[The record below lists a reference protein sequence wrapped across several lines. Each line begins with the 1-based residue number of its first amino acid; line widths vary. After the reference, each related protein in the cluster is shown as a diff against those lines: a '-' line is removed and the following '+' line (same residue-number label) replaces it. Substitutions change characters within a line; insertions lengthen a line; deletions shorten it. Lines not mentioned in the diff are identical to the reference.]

1 MFDSFLLIYL
11 LIFYSFTAKR
21 TYQLSIKLP
30 YVKSDVVVSYFII

>member
-30 YVKSDVVVSYFII
+30 YLKSDVVSYFII